1 MFSGHKPVLGIAEP
15 ELIKQ
20 ILVKDFHLFRN
31 RQKRRGE
38 NQISRKNLVNQRD
51 EEWKRVRS
59 LVSPTFT
66 SGKMKKMYPL
76 MTKCAQEYVEALKNE
91 AINENEIDLKQMNGN
106 FTMDVIAKCA
116 FATTTNSHKDPENPF
131 IKHAKNLFNF
141 RVWKLAL
148 IVILPEFLIE
158 FMRITTSPKES
169 FNFFVQTTNYIIRK
183 RRENK
188 EKHNDLLQ
196 LLMDAEKGDQL
207 KHENDVNESHHINEG
222 INQFN
227 LSHSFG
233 KRELHLLSTKSY
245 IK

>member
-20 ILVKDFHLFRN
+20 ILVKDFHYFRN
-31 RQKRRGE
+31 RPKVKAM
-38 NQISRKNLVNQRD
+38 NPISRIDLVNQKD
-51 EEWKRVRS
+51 EEWKRLRS
-59 LVSPTFT
+59 IASPTFT

-76 MTKCAQEYVEALKNE
+76 MTKCAQEFVEALKNE
-91 AINENEIDLKQMNGN
+91 AISQNEIDLKQMHGN

-131 IKHAKNLFNF
+131 IKHAKNVFNF

-148 IVILPEFLIE
+148 IVIFPEFLLKL
-158 FMRITTSPKES
+158 MRITANSNES
-169 FNFFVQTTNYIIRK
+169 SNFFVQTTNYIIRK
-183 RRENK
+183 RRENN

-222 INQFN
+222 MNQF
-227 LSHSFG
+227 
-233 KRELHLLSTKSY
+233 
-245 IK
+245 